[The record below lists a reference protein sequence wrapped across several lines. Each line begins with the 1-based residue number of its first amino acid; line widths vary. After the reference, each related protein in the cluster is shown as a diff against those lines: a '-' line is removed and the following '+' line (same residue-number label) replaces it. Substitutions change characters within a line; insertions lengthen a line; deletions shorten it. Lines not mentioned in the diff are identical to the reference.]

1 MSGKRY
7 PLPLFSRFSNQHSA
21 LKRRF
26 NNLQKKQKIG
36 EITRYN
42 LRLIVKPRRFRFKS
56 DTFSFVITQQFKQPV
71 KILSLQAEEEEEED
85 KMWGNVRLLRLSK
98 STFPSGK
105 IVKTPL
111 HVPWIS
117 MQRNASATT
126 TINNNNNNTRRKKKY
141 IYTIKTARRKRR
153 RRGKKNNNINSKKII
168 IDLPVY

>member
-26 NNLQKKQKIG
+26 NNLQKNKKIG

-111 HVPWIS
+111 HVP
-117 MQRNASATT
+117 
-126 TINNNNNNTRRKKKY
+126 
-141 IYTIKTARRKRR
+141 
-153 RRGKKNNNINSKKII
+153 
-168 IDLPVY
+168 